1 MVSGACLALSRQVFC
16 RLGSVAAQEETETG
30 QHNSMFQPW
39 DKYDSG
45 AAAGA
50 MSGPTNVHASS
61 KFGSRMAYTDMEEV
75 EMGGPPKAHT
85 PKSYQSVN
93 LKSGKRLDLP

>member
-1 MVSGACLALSRQVFC
+1 
-16 RLGSVAAQEETETG
+16 
-30 QHNSMFQPW
+30 MFQPW

-61 KFGSRMAYTDMEEV
+61 KFGNRMAYPDMDEV
-75 EMGGPPKAHT
+75 EMGAHGKAHS
-85 PKSYQSVN
+85 PKSFQSVN